1 MAKRMKENLNEDIEP
16 MSELEKNLHGIEL
29 PDSPDDSDQIEGDGF
44 DMYGRNQDDEDDDF
58 ADMDDTP
65 LDMDSIELA
74 DDDMGYDEDDDEYEE
89 EPHQEEIKGVENL
102 GVIDDDDEELAKKV
116 IKNYL
121 RDARDSM
128 MELIDFLTHSDYTHI
143 GNEELIKKRLDK
155 AYAIHDEITNFF
167 KDE

>member
-1 MAKRMKENLNEDIEP
+1 MKKIHL
-16 MSELEKNLHGIEL
+16 SELEKNLRNIEL
-29 PDSPDDSDQIEGDGF
+29 SDSS
-44 DMYGRNQDDEDDDF
+44 YDF

-65 LDMDSIELA
+65 LDMDSIEWA
-74 DDDMGYDEDDDEYEE
+74 DDDMGYDEDDDEE

-116 IKNYL
+116 MKNYL
-121 RDARDSM
+121 KDARDSM

-155 AYAIHDEITNFF
+155 ANAIHDEISSFF

>member
-1 MAKRMKENLNEDIEP
+1 MKKIHL
-16 MSELEKNLHGIEL
+16 SELEKNLRNIEL
-29 PDSPDDSDQIEGDGF
+29 SDSS
-44 DMYGRNQDDEDDDF
+44 YDF
-58 ADMDDTP
+58 ADMDNTP
-65 LDMDSIELA
+65 LDMDSIEWA
-74 DDDMGYDEDDDEYEE
+74 DDDMGYDEDDDEE

-116 IKNYL
+116 MKNYL
-121 RDARDSM
+121 KDARDSM

-155 AYAIHDEITNFF
+155 ANAIHDEISSFF

>member
-1 MAKRMKENLNEDIEP
+1 
-16 MSELEKNLHGIEL
+16 
-29 PDSPDDSDQIEGDGF
+29 
-44 DMYGRNQDDEDDDF
+44 
-58 ADMDDTP
+58 MDDTP

-74 DDDMGYDEDDDEYEE
+74 DDDMGYDEDDDEDDDEE

-116 IKNYL
+116 MKNYL
-121 RDARDSM
+121 KDARDSM

-143 GNEELIKKRLDK
+143 GDEELIKKRLDK
-155 AYAIHDEITNFF
+155 ANAIHDEISSFF